1 MLKHYVE
8 FSYPGAFFSEH
19 SIKEIAER
27 KPELVNA
34 PEDAFAYRFYDR
46 EEVEVD
52 GELLCG
58 ERKNFSAF
66 TYFGKVYSLEEV
78 KAEFPQYTTLINN
91 MECNGWN
98 KVVRTRRGNWQPL
111 GEGDIVIE

>member
-8 FSYPGAFFSEH
+8 FSYPGAFLSEY
-19 SIKEIAER
+19 SSEEIAER
-27 KPELVNA
+27 KAELVKV
-34 PEDAFAYRFYDR
+34 PEGAFAYRFYDR

-52 GELLCG
+52 GETLCG
-58 ERKNFSAF
+58 ERKNYSSR
-66 TYFGKVYSLEEV
+66 TYFGKAYTLEEV
-78 KAEFPQYTTLINN
+78 KREFPQYETLIFN

-98 KVVRTRRGNWQPL
+98 RVVQTRRGNWQPL